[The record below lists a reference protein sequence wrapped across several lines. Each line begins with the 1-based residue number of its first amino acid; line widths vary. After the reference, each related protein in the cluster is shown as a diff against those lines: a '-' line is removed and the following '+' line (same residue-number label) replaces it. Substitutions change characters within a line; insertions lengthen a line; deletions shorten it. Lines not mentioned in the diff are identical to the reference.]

1 MGWGAPDGGP
11 ASWQSIIREH
21 VIKNR
26 NSSRQAGLSPPR
38 QRNRIREASG
48 ELFADVEGGGGAHL
62 ILKAQGSENK
72 PNKYRKQ
79 ETQSHGLAL

>member
-26 NSSRQAGLSPPR
+26 NSSRQASFPPPC
-38 QRNRIREASG
+38 QRNRIGEAAG
-48 ELFADVEGGGGAHL
+48 ELFADVEGGRRVHL
-62 ILKAQGSENK
+62 ILKAQGSEDK

-79 ETQSHGLAL
+79 E